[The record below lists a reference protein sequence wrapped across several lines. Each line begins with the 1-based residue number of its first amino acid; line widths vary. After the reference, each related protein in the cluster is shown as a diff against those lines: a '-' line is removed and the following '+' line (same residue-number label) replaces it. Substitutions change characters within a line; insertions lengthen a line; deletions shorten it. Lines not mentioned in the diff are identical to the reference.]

1 MGAAPR
7 PQDGLQYVLDDG
19 KALSKSSFKA
29 LSKALTQLESD
40 TGYHLNV
47 VTLRK
52 LLSDPDAFTYA
63 DKVLESW
70 YPTREEGD
78 KKGVLLDHL
87 GPGGRRDRGAGLPL
101 GGGRRRPGRGHHRE
115 HRQPGG
121 AGKVERNHRVERRAH
136 GPRAPRGAGQ
146 GGAPARQ
153 KARPSD
159 RPPAVVGRR
168 GSPTPPPPPPPPNP
182 PLFKKKKKKKKK
194 K

>member
-1 MGAAPR
+1 VGLAALVAAGPNQAAVAGEFDILAAPR

-78 KKGVLLDHL
+78 KKGVLLVITSAREGAVTG
-87 GPGGRRDRGAGLPL
+87 GPAFLSAVGDDVLDGVITENIGNLA
-101 GGGRRRPGRGHHRE
+101 E
-115 HRQPGG
+115 QE
-121 AGKVERNHRVERRAH
+121 KWNEITVSSVERMGRALRGEPDKAGPQRDKKLDRRT
-136 GPRAPRGAGQ
+136 
-146 GGAPARQ
+146 
-153 KARPSD
+153 
-159 RPPAVVGRR
+159 GR
-168 GSPTPPPPPPPPNP
+168 
-182 PLFKKKKKKKKK
+182 LQ
-194 K
+194 

>member
-1 MGAAPR
+1 MGLAALVAAGPNQAAVAGEFDILAAPR

-29 LSKALTQLESD
+29 LSKALTQLEAD

-78 KKGVLLDHL
+78 KKGVLLVITSAREGAVTG
-87 GPGGRRDRGAGLPL
+87 GPAFLSAVGDDVLDGVITENIGNLAEQEKWNEISVSSVERIGRALRGEPDKAGPAAGGR
-101 GGGRRRPGRGHHRE
+101 
-115 HRQPGG
+115 
-121 AGKVERNHRVERRAH
+121 
-136 GPRAPRGAGQ
+136 PRGVQ
-146 GGAPARQ
+146 TLENLENQ
-153 KARPSD
+153 HWC
-159 RPPAVVGRR
+159 V
-168 GSPTPPPPPPPPNP
+168 
-182 PLFKKKKKKKKK
+182 
-194 K
+194 

>member
-1 MGAAPR
+1 MGLAALVAAGPNQAAVAGEFDILAAPR

-78 KKGVLLDHL
+78 KKGVLLVITSAREGAVTG
-87 GPGGRRDRGAGLPL
+87 GPAFLSAVGDDVLDGVITENIGNLA
-101 GGGRRRPGRGHHRE
+101 E
-115 HRQPGG
+115 QE
-121 AGKVERNHRVERRAH
+121 KWNEITVSSVERMGRALRGEPDKAGPQRDKKLDRRT
-136 GPRAPRGAGQ
+136 
-146 GGAPARQ
+146 
-153 KARPSD
+153 
-159 RPPAVVGRR
+159 GR
-168 GSPTPPPPPPPPNP
+168 
-182 PLFKKKKKKKKK
+182 LQ
-194 K
+194 